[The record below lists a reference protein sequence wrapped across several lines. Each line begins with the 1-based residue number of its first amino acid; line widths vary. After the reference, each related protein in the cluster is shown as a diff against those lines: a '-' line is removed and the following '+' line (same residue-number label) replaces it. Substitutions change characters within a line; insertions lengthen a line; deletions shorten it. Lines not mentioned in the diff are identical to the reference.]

1 MGRHPRRVTPIPPP
15 CQTGFRTFYTEDG
28 LPNNFI
34 HAITEDAHGQ
44 IWVSTS
50 DGISRMSINE
60 KVDSAWFT
68 NYRYEDGTL
77 KGEYRNQ
84 EVQTLPDGRILMG
97 GVDGWTLFHPDS
109 VEIPHKDFS
118 PLLSVFVFVRRTNTH
133 HPL

>member
-1 MGRHPRRVTPIPPP
+1 
-15 CQTGFRTFYTEDG
+15 
-28 LPNNFI
+28 
-34 HAITEDAHGQ
+34 
-44 IWVSTS
+44 
-50 DGISRMSINE
+50 MSINE

-118 PLLSVFVFVRRTNTH
+118 LSLSVCLCTENQYTSP
-133 HPL
+133 PLIP

>member
-1 MGRHPRRVTPIPPP
+1 MPLQKMHTGKYGFPPATVFP
-15 CQTGFRTFYTEDG
+15 VC
-28 LPNNFI
+28 L
-34 HAITEDAHGQ
+34 
-44 IWVSTS
+44 STK
-50 DGISRMSINE
+50 

-118 PLLSVFVFVRRTNTH
+118 PLLIGLSLYGEPIHIT
-133 HPL
+133 PLIP